1 MAHTAQERYS
11 SMVLQRMYASQV
23 TKDNVIFNTRYEGSP
38 KAGAVKIPTRA
49 NVSVSDYDKANGLA
63 LAGGSTSYITMEINK
78 DKAVNELIDGF
89 DAASVPDGIVAD
101 RLTSAGKMLGEQLD
115 KDGLAELATNG
126 TVVAKQAAFTK
137 STIYDAIVDARTAL
151 GEANISTMGRY
162 IIVTPTVFGLLLK
175 NSDFIK
181 ASDLGQEILK
191 TGAIGQIAGFN
202 VFESNNMGTGV
213 DFIAGHPDCATR
225 ANEWGVP
232 VKVQDLDG
240 SGTYIGAC
248 AVQGRLVYAHKV
260 THQAGI
266 IVSTFTAG

>member
-1 MAHTAQERYS
+1 MAHTSQERYS
-11 SMVLQRMYASQV
+11 SLVLQRMYASQV

-38 KAGAVKIPTRA
+38 KAGAVKVPTRS
-49 NVSVSDYDKANGLA
+49 NVAVSDYNKANGLA
-63 LAGGSTSYITMEINK
+63 MAGGSTTYVTMNINK

-89 DAASVPDGIVAD
+89 DAVSVPDGIVAD

-126 TVVAKQAAFTK
+126 TVTTKAAAFTK
-137 STIYDAIVDARTAL
+137 NTIYDAIVDARTAL
-151 GEANISTMGRY
+151 GQANVSNVGRY
-162 IIVTPTVFGLLLK
+162 LIVTPAIYGLLLK

-181 ASDLGQEILK
+181 ASDISQKILE

-202 VFESNNMGTGV
+202 VYESNNMPAKV

-232 VKVQDLDG
+232 VEVVDLKG
-240 SGTYIGAC
+240 SGNYIGAC
-248 AVQGRLVYAHKV
+248 AVQGRIVYGHKV
-260 THQAGI
+260 THATGI
-266 IVSTFTAG
+266 IVSANE